1 MSVIDGAGAS
11 AAVSRIETDQTA
23 NQSDA
28 ECAHASLHRGL
39 TDIVHYFLY
48 GLRGSKLS

>member
-1 MSVIDGAGAS
+1 MSVIGGAGTA
-11 AAVSRIETDQTA
+11 AAVPGIETDPTA

-39 TDIVHYFLY
+39 TAIRICFDTDCVAAV
-48 GLRGSKLS
+48 G